1 MVRLSE
7 IIYVTAGTDHD
18 DDESGSVSVEEGQ

>member
-7 IIYVTAGTDHD
+7 IIYVAAGTGHD